1 MNHGDDL
8 GFIFNRNTITGEK
21 MDDTGESNEEDK
33 RVTEIFTDII
43 ANFARSGTLDAN
55 VTSVSSDDSV
65 LIPKIIPRFSD
76 DADPFVSITTS
87 PKSMKNFR

>member
-21 MDDTGESNEEDK
+21 MDDIDESNEEDE

-43 ANFARSGTLDAN
+43 ANFARSGTLGAN
-55 VTSVSSDDSV
+55 ITSVSSNDSA
-65 LIPKIIPRFSD
+65 LISKIMPRFSD

-87 PKSMKNFR
+87 PKTMKNFR